1 MPEFKLISAD
11 SHVNEPP
18 EAWAR
23 VQKQYGERA
32 PKVVK
37 DPPGVP
43 KGTWLLIDCLPPV
56 GLSHYSKGL
65 VVRKN
70 HGISEVEQEK
80 HFETIRFN
88 ENFRYE
94 DYPGGW
100 EPAARLR
107 DQDIDGVAAE
117 ILFSSAVRQ
126 LYSVADEPFQRAI
139 FRSYNAWLQEFCS
152 HNPERLIGLAILS
165 ILDIEHAVADIG
177 EYSKAGFRGVQ
188 IPTRIKD
195 SGYYEA
201 KYEPIW
207 AALEETGMI
216 VNVHTSATQ
225 GVARKHYEGPRDVDP
240 KKQSLGLA
248 NKQAPAQQF
257 LGNLILS
264 GVFDRHPRLK
274 VVCAEFDVG
283 WVANLVQQVDYWFGR
298 ASTYDAE
305 KNINK
310 QPPSAYFKSNAFFT
324 YQDDRAGVLTTP
336 VFGADNF
343 LWASD
348 YPHGVTTWPNSQATV
363 ERNCAGIDPAVKRK
377 LNRDNVAKLYGLIQP
392 TKEPL

>member
-1 MPEFKLISAD
+1 MSDFKLISAD

-32 PKVVK
+32 PRVVK

-43 KGTWLLIDCLPPV
+43 KGTWLLIDGLPPV

-65 VVRKN
+65 VVSKN
-70 HGISEVEQEK
+70 SGISEVEQEK

-88 ENFRYE
+88 ENFRDE

-126 LYSVADEPFQRAI
+126 LYSIADEPFQRAI